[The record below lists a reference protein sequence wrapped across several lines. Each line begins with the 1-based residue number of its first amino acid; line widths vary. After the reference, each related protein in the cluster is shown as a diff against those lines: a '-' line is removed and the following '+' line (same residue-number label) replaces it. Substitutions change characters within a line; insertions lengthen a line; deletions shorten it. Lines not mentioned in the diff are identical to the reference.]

1 MGHEDFG
8 RQWSRH
14 AEQRW
19 GQHKSGW
26 AGDWTGSGWDGPR
39 GRRGRPGPPP
49 WLAELFGLAQGQQQ
63 RGPKVRRGDVRAAI
77 LDMLKDE
84 PMNGYQLI
92 SQIAER
98 SGGAWKPSPG
108 SVYPTIQQLEDEG
121 LVEADN
127 ERGRRT
133 LRLSEDGRRYVEEH
147 AEEMAET
154 WAPFGERRE
163 SSGAGYANLKPEI
176 GQVMAAVW
184 QIVTTGTDR
193 QRREAIEIL
202 IETRRKLY
210 GLLADGDDGTAGSSA
225 DQLVEGEED
234 EYDGGE
240 R

>member
-1 MGHEDFG
+1 MGTEDFG
-8 RQWSRH
+8 RQFSRH
-14 AEQRW
+14 IEQRW
-19 GQHKSGW
+19 GQHRSGW
-26 AGDWTGSGWDGPR
+26 AGDWGGGEGPR
-39 GRRGRPGPPP
+39 GRRGRQGPPP
-49 WLAELFGLAQGQQQ
+49 WVAELFGLAQAQPQ

-121 LVEADN
+121 LVEADD

-133 LRLSEDGRRYVEEH
+133 LRLTEEGRRYVEER
-147 AEEMAET
+147 AVEMAET
-154 WAPFGERRE
+154 WAPFGEQRQANGDE
-163 SSGAGYANLKPEI
+163 YANLKPEI

-193 QRREAIEIL
+193 QRREAINIL

-210 GLLADGDDGTAGSSA
+210 GLLAAA
-225 DQLVEGEED
+225 DEEPAAAADLEAGEED
-234 EYDGGE
+234 DDYPGADGGE